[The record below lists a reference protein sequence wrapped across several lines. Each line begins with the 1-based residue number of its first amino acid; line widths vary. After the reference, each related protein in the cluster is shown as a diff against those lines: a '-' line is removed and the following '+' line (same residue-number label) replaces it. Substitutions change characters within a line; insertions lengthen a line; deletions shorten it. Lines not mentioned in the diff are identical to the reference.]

1 MRQRLRTWL
10 VLVFL
15 LGWNR
20 PLSAQEDPRSII
32 DKAIKAHG
40 AADQLAKCQAVLIKA
55 KGTLEIMGGLG
66 FTSEAAGQ
74 LSGQIKEVTDVDV
87 NGQKIAVITVFNGT
101 QVIYQG
107 PVADGA
113 PDTPTPPGLF
123 YARVLLQ
130 TPDPNSVYG
139 PFAYGLSAH
148 SDALTTFEG
157 GDAEIG
163 IHGNKIKDGAALAN
177 VPPLQEDHARQPH
190 V

>member
-10 VLVFL
+10 VLILL
-15 LGWNR
+15 LGWNC

-101 QVIYQG
+101 KGWIKSAG
-107 PVADGA
+107 
-113 PDTPTPPGLF
+113 
-123 YARVLLQ
+123 Q
-130 TPDPNSVYG
+130 TIDMNEKMVDAMKEA
-139 PFAYGLSAH
+139 AYHMSLNR
-148 SDALTTFEG
+148 L
-157 GDAEIG
+157 
-163 IHGNKIKDGAALAN
+163 
-177 VPPLQEDHARQPH
+177 V
-190 V
+190 